1 MVRNSEQDRPI
12 YVISIAAELAGVHP
26 QTLRV
31 YERKGL
37 VQPKRTSGNSRR
49 YSQRDIQLLRRIQDL
64 TNEGINLAGV
74 MRILEL
80 EHEIESLRNRVESVT
95 QQAISLEDQLQQAID
110 SRDASAI
117 VRFSDVRRVRRAMK
131 SDFVDQ
137 FAPRRAF
144 PVPPIGGANEEGR
157 EVGR

>member
-1 MVRNSEQDRPI
+1 MASAFRDPDQPI

-37 VQPKRTSGNSRR
+37 LAPRRTQGNSRR
-49 YSQRDIQLLRRIQDL
+49 YSERDIELLRRIQEL

-80 EHEIESLRNRVESVT
+80 EGEMRVLARRHERS
-95 QQAISLEDQLQQAID
+95 LQQMDALRAQMQQLMD
-110 SRDASAI
+110 ARDANSL
-117 VRFSDVRRVRRAMK
+117 VPFKDVRRVRRAMK
-131 SDFVDQ
+131 ADMVDKMGR
-137 FAPRRAF
+137 PRTF
-144 PVPPIGGANEEGR
+144 PVPPASTDG
-157 EVGR
+157 